1 MPWSS
6 AQRAR
11 WRQVASAVLA
21 GRLSLV
27 VVSRKASVS
36 FPQES
41 LWVTVMG
48 PKGFFFHEQGEDAD
62 ASLSCLTKTRLKYPG
77 GVENISL
84 PVVPFILLAP
94 HWGSPRV

>member
-11 WRQVASAVLA
+11 CRQVASAVLA

-27 VVSRKASVS
+27 VVSRKASVRL
-36 FPQES
+36 PQES

-48 PKGFFFHEQGEDAD
+48 PKGFFYFT
-62 ASLSCLTKTRLKYPG
+62 SKVKVLMLLSA
-77 GVENISL
+77 V
-84 PVVPFILLAP
+84 
-94 HWGSPRV
+94 SPKHA